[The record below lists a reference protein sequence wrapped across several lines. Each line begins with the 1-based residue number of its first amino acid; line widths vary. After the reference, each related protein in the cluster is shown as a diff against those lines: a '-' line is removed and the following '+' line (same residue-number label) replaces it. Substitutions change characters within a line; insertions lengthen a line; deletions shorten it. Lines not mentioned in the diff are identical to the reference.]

1 MSRSVEKG
9 VAVSMNRVPAA
20 PTIIKKVK
28 SMQKKYLSQGA
39 TARIKQTGQVVEVTQ
54 ISDHGVALVK
64 FKTGGQYIL
73 LQDRLEGMDE
83 NHAETQ
89 H

>member
-1 MSRSVEKG
+1 MLDAS
-9 VAVSMNRVPAA
+9 
-20 PTIIKKVK
+20 TIIKKK
-28 SMQKKYLSQGA
+28 GKNMQKKYLSQGA
-39 TARIKQTGQVVEVTQ
+39 SARIKQTGQVVEIKQ

-73 LQDRLEGMDE
+73 LHDRLEGIDE
-83 NHAETQ
+83 PQVETQ

>member
-1 MSRSVEKG
+1 
-9 VAVSMNRVPAA
+9 
-20 PTIIKKVK
+20 
-28 SMQKKYLSQGA
+28 MQKKYLSQGA
-39 TARIKQTGQVVEVTQ
+39 SARIKQTGQVVEIKQ

-73 LQDRLEGMDE
+73 LHDRLESMGEDR
-83 NHAETQ
+83 AETQ

>member
-1 MSRSVEKG
+1 
-9 VAVSMNRVPAA
+9 
-20 PTIIKKVK
+20 
-28 SMQKKYLSQGA
+28 MQKKYLSQGA
-39 TARIKQTGQVVEVTQ
+39 TARIKQTGQVVEIKQ

-73 LQDRLEGMDE
+73 LQDRLEGISEDR
-83 NHAETQ
+83 AEIQ

>member
-1 MSRSVEKG
+1 
-9 VAVSMNRVPAA
+9 
-20 PTIIKKVK
+20 
-28 SMQKKYLSQGA
+28 MQKKYLSQGA
-39 TARIKQTGQVVEVTQ
+39 SARIKQTGQVVEIKQ

-73 LQDRLEGMDE
+73 LHDRLEGIDE
-83 NHAETQ
+83 SQVETQ